1 MAKNPKYVFNPKSL
15 SFEKAKKSPWI
26 NAWKIIGFISM
37 AFVFGLFMA
46 NYIAT
51 YLASPKEKQLRNE
64 NRILLSQ
71 LAEIERQVD
80 EMEDKMGELNNMDIK
95 IYRSIYEAEPPKKP
109 DYRGADF
116 VELKGLPR
124 SKQIIRIRQK
134 LQKLDA
140 LAISQ
145 ANSYKS
151 LKKLIVSKEVM
162 MNSIP
167 SIQPVKNKDLKR
179 MASGYGYR
187 IDPFYHT
194 SRFHAG
200 MDFTAQIGTEVYA
213 TGDGVVVKS
222 SNDGWGYGKNI
233 RINHGFG
240 YLTLYGHL
248 SRLGV
253 RNGQKVK
260 RGQVIGYVG
269 STGKSTGPHLHY
281 EVRKN
286 DNPLNPAF
294 FYHNDLTDKQYA
306 EMLEYSKRKTKS
318 FD

>member
-1 MAKNPKYVFNPKSL
+1 MAKNQKYVFDSKSL
-15 SFEKAKKSPWI
+15 SFEKAKRRPWVNI
-26 NAWKIIGFISM
+26 WRAVGFVSI
-37 AFVFGLFMA
+37 AGVAGLFMA
-46 NYIAT
+46 TYIT
-51 YLASPKEKQLRNE
+51 QYLASPKELQLQND
-64 NRILLSQ
+64 NRILISQ
-71 LAEIERQVD
+71 LVEMERQVD
-80 EMEDKMGELNNMDIK
+80 EMEEKIGELNNMDVK
-95 IYRSIYEAEPPKKP
+95 IYRSIYEANPPKKP

-116 VELKGLPR
+116 KELQSLPR

-134 LQKLDA
+134 LQKLDD
-140 LAISQ
+140 LAIAQ

-151 LKKLIVSKEVM
+151 LKKLITSKKVM

-194 SRFHAG
+194 RRFHSG
-200 MDFTAQIGTEVYA
+200 MDFTAPTGTEVYA
-213 TGDGVVVKS
+213 TGDGVIIHS
-222 SNDGWGYGKNI
+222 SNDGWGYGINV

-240 YLTLYGHL
+240 YTTLYGHL
-248 SRLGV
+248 SRVAV
-253 RNGQKVK
+253 RKGKRVK
-260 RGQVIGYVG
+260 RGEVIGYVG

-286 DNPLNPAF
+286 NNPLNPGF
-294 FYHNDLTDKQYA
+294 FYHNDLTDKQYT
-306 EMLEYSKRKTKS
+306 EMLEYSKRETKS

>member
-1 MAKNPKYVFNPKSL
+1 MAKNPKYVFDSKSL
-15 SFEKAKKSPWI
+15 SFEKAKKRPWMRV
-26 NAWKIIGFISM
+26 WRVLGFVSI
-37 AFVFGLFMA
+37 ACVVGLFMA
-46 NYIAT
+46 NYIAQF
-51 YLASPKEKQLRNE
+51 LASPKEKQLRND
-64 NRILLSQ
+64 NKILLSQ

-80 EMEDKMGELNNMDIK
+80 EMEEKIGELSDRNVNK
-95 IYRSIYEAEPPKKP
+95 YRSIYEADPPKKP
-109 DYRGADF
+109 DYRGANF
-116 VELKGLPR
+116 EELRKLPK

-140 LAISQ
+140 LAIAQ
-145 ANSYKS
+145 ANSYKN
-151 LKKLIVSKEVM
+151 LKKLIVSKDVM

-194 SRFHAG
+194 RRFHAG
-200 MDFTAQIGTEVYA
+200 MDFTAPTGTEVYA
-213 TGDGVVVKS
+213 TGDGVVINS
-222 SNDGWGYGKNI
+222 GSQRNGYGINVQ
-233 RINHGFG
+233 INHGFG
-240 YLTLYGHL
+240 YTTLYGHM
-248 SRLGV
+248 SRVAV
-253 RNGQKVK
+253 RKGQKVK

-286 DNPLNPAF
+286 KNPLNPAY
-294 FYHNDLTDKQYA
+294 FYHNDLTDEQYA
-306 EMLEYSKRKTKS
+306 EMLEYSKRETKS